1 MVQDG
6 SILSEVVD
14 GVGIITLNRPEK
26 LNAMHARMLDS
37 LLEAVLRM
45 RDDPAV
51 GCVVLTGA
59 GRGFCSGGD
68 LANAAAE
75 TAEEAKLHPS
85 LRKRPQTA
93 PAKVERLIRIHEA
106 SIQLHDMA
114 KPTIAMINGP
124 CAGAG
129 FSLAGACDL
138 RIAGASAVL
147 TSAFAKAGVSGDYGG
162 SYFWSKIAGTAKVRE
177 LYLLSEKISAA
188 DALAQGL
195 VNRVYPDEELRPRTM
210 EIARSLAAG
219 PGYAYGLIK
228 RNLAL
233 AEYSSMED
241 TLRVEAIGMVLSGYE
256 RNERAALDL
265 DAERFA
271 DQLGKTTG

>member
-1 MVQDG
+1 MEEAVEG
-6 SILSEVVD
+6 SILEDIED
-14 GVGIITLNRPEK
+14 GVGVITLSRPEK
-26 LNAMHARMLDS
+26 LNAMHARMLDA
-37 LLEAVLRM
+37 LLEAVRRM

-68 LANAAAE
+68 LANSAAE
-75 TAEEAKLHPS
+75 VAEEAKLHPS

-93 PAKVERLIRIHEA
+93 PAKIDRLLRIHQA
-106 SIQLHDMA
+106 SMMLHDMP

-177 LYLLSEKISAA
+177 LYLLSEKIAAA

-195 VNRVYPDEELRPRTM
+195 VNRVHPDDELRARTM
-210 EIARSLAAG
+210 ELAKGLAAG

-233 AEYSSMED
+233 AEHASMED
-241 TLRVEAIGMVLSGYE
+241 TLRVEAIGMILSGYE
-256 RNERAALDL
+256 KNERAALDL
-265 DAERFA
+265 DAARFA
-271 DQLGKTTG
+271 DQLR

>member
-1 MVQDG
+1 MEESG
-6 SILSEVVD
+6 SILAEVAD
-14 GVGIITLNRPEK
+14 GVGVITLNRPDK

-37 LLEAVLRM
+37 LLEVVRDM

-51 GCVVLTGA
+51 RCVVLTGA
-59 GRGFCSGGD
+59 GRGFCAGGD
-68 LANAAAE
+68 LIGAAADV
-75 TAEEAKLHPS
+75 AREANLHPS

-93 PAKVERLIRIHEA
+93 PAKVERLVRIQE
-106 SIQLHDMA
+106 SSMMLHDMP

-138 RIAGASAVL
+138 RIAGSSAML
-147 TSAFAKAGVSGDYGG
+147 TSAFAKAGASGDYGG
-162 SYFWSKIAGTAKVRE
+162 SYFWSKIAGSAKARE

-195 VNRVYPDEELRPRTM
+195 VNRVYPDEELRARTM
-210 EIARSLAAG
+210 ELAASLAAG

-233 AEYSSMED
+233 AEYSSMVD

-256 RNERAALDL
+256 RTEAQVLEQ
-265 DAERFA
+265 DADRFA
-271 DQLGKTTG
+271 GQLKGA